1 VPQYGVGGYRV
12 DFAAAHPD
20 DPSQMILAVEADGA
34 GYRDSGSV
42 RDRDRLRKEHLE
54 RLGWRVHRLW
64 STSWFSDPEA
74 ELAKL
79 HAAYIEAVRANP
91 PSPPPPPP
99 DEPVLADDPGLTGHP
114 AAPPDDLAPSA
125 DEAAPPDRPASAAR
139 PRPAAPPMPAA
150 VPPAS
155 AVSSGRNAS
164 PTLETR
170 RAPIALP
177 AGDRVPA
184 RGLPG
189 ADR

>member
-1 VPQYGVGGYRV
+1 VEARLAALGITLVPQYGVGGYRV

-64 STSWFSDPEA
+64 STSWFSEPEA

-79 HAAYIEAVRANP
+79 HAAYTEAVRANP

-99 DEPVLADDPGLTGHP
+99 DEL
-114 AAPPDDLAPSA
+114 APPA
-125 DEAAPPDRPASAAR
+125 DPVPDRTSVTPRTPEAPPGRAPASQAGEVSPGR
-139 PRPAAPPMPAA
+139 HGSPA
-150 VPPAS
+150 
-155 AVSSGRNAS
+155 
-164 PTLETR
+164 LDTR
-170 RAPIALP
+170 RPPIALP
-177 AGDRVPA
+177 AGDPASA
-184 RGLPG
+184 RGLPAANG
-189 ADR
+189 